1 MKRFAVFCIMAAV
14 MLTAFCG
21 CSNIGGS
28 WIISV
33 NGNKIDK
40 NEYMVYLYEQVKVFE
55 ETGGSDIWDIDFDGV
70 SAPEVAKQNAANS
83 LLRAKLAV
91 EEAPSLG
98 VNTSVDE
105 ASVDADAKELY
116 ESIQGDTIG
125 RIDLSGVTLDIC
137 KNIIRD
143 GLVQSQVYD
152 AVTGSYEINRQEFNN
167 YLQDSYNKNI
177 SMYKNVTVK
186 AIYVNSD
193 PNAAPP
199 EGEEPAIDEFSN
211 TIKKEISLKGK
222 ERIDKAYALLKKGEQ
237 FAAVQYD
244 YSEDPDRREFVLSD
258 DMYDESVRSM
268 IYALNKGEY
277 TDIIEYNGGYYIF
290 YAKEVYQSDMD
301 SVSAEMEEEYIRE
314 KKEEIYQA
322 QNDSW
327 VNSAEI
333 KRNTAVWDG
342 VTINTEGGTAAPAE
356 EQTQAEEQPVQ
367 EAEPTEVQ

>member
-14 MLTAFCG
+14 VLTAFCG
-21 CSNIGGS
+21 CSGIGGS

-91 EEAPSLG
+91 EEAPNNNVS
-98 VNTSVDE
+98 TSVDE
-105 ASVDADAKELY
+105 TQVETDAKELY
-116 ESIQGDTIG
+116 DSIQADTLG

-143 GLVQSQVYD
+143 GLIQSRVYD

-167 YLQDSYNKNI
+167 YLQDNYNKNI
-177 SMYKNVTVK
+177 SMFKNVTVK

-222 ERIDKAYALLKKGEQ
+222 ERIDEAYAMLKKGEQ

-244 YSEDPDRREFVLSD
+244 YSEDPDRREFVLND
-258 DMYDESVRSM
+258 EMYDESVRAM

-290 YAKEVYQSDMD
+290 FAKEVFQTDMD

-327 VNSAEI
+327 VNAAEI

-342 VTINTEGGTAAPAE
+342 VTINTGGGAAAV
-356 EQTQAEEQPVQ
+356 TEEQPVQ
-367 EAEPTEVQ
+367 EAEPTEVQE